1 MRAENWCAC
10 LRRSNRLLRTVFE
23 ISLRLKRF
31 LKTAARRCYRVG
43 ADAAA
48 SQPRKTRVYEVSPP
62 NGPALYGIQ
71 PGIMPAELRSPGQT
85 RASAPTRARTLRLLR
100 CP

>member
-31 LKTAARRCYRVG
+31 LKNSCPAMLTTSAAEAALTLRLAARLNRLLKNSDARFEGRGFELRVG
-43 ADAAA
+43 ADAPSA
-48 SQPRKTRVYEVSPP
+48 QPSK
-62 NGPALYGIQ
+62 
-71 PGIMPAELRSPGQT
+71 
-85 RASAPTRARTLRLLR
+85 ARL
-100 CP
+100 